1 FSHVNQTGLD
11 RNGYLVTVFLIKKKN
26 EIMYYILHYFRD
38 PNIANV
44 LELLLTELDPA
55 VRTHKYSDVLQFAT
69 QNYTG
74 KIDGKVSHEKPG
86 ERSLN
91 SPLFRRTHSSP
102 IWFGATEVGRVGAQL
117 AMTSRKQ
124 EWWILKE
131 EYVACVVMWVSSI
144 SSFIAASAL
153 IAFNTRTVVAI
164 TKSKLIQLRSAIGVN
179 GKRGAQPEQST
190 VLKVDRLRDR
200 TGRNILQLT
209 RSNNK
214 RLTRLLQVVVFL
226 QQQTRVKPAHLLLDR
241 PLAGTSFS
249 RMSCVSNVFE
259 ITKS

>member
-1 FSHVNQTGLD
+1 FSHVDQTGLD
-11 RNGYLVTVFLIKKKN
+11 RNGSWKDIFYQIKLDQILSVVTFFFEKKTQLLI
-26 EIMYYILHYFRD
+26 ILE
-38 PNIANV
+38 V
-44 LELLLTELDPA
+44 LLNELDSV
-55 VRTHKYSDVLQFAT
+55 VRTHKYFDVLQYTT
-69 QNYTG
+69 QKYAG
-74 KIDGKVSHEKPG
+74 DDRWKVFHEGSG

-91 SPLFRRTHSSP
+91 SPLFRRTHWSP

-117 AMTSRKQ
+117 GKQ
-124 EWWILKE
+124 EWWTLKE

-164 TKSKLIQLRSAIGVN
+164 TKSKLIQLKSAIGVN

-226 QQQTRVKPAHLLLDR
+226 QQPTRVKPAHLLRDR
-241 PLAGTSFS
+241 PLAGTYPTSYGNND
-249 RMSCVSNVFE
+249 V
-259 ITKS
+259 TKHQDNDILG